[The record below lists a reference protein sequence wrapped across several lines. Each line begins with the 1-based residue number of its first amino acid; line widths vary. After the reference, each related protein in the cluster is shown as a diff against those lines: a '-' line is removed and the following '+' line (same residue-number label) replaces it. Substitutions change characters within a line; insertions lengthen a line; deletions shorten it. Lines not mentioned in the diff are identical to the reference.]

1 MSQSFKT
8 AALSVSRVPRLAPP
22 PDRMSTSPHHAPC
35 AADADPDVDALV
47 RRATQAH
54 AALMRGDLTRYRE
67 LISHSDDFTLMAP
80 FGGRPTR
87 AADLS
92 EARWQAIG
100 RFFQHGRD
108 STLELVQAY
117 RAADL
122 VVLAVIERTHVAVGD
137 IPAQPWALRVT
148 LVFRRQNGR
157 WLLAH
162 RHADPLV
169 EGIRVEE
176 SAALARRAP
185 AVQTVTT

>member
-1 MSQSFKT
+1 
-8 AALSVSRVPRLAPP
+8 
-22 PDRMSTSPHHAPC
+22 
-35 AADADPDVDALV
+35 
-47 RRATQAH
+47 
-54 AALMRGDLTRYRE
+54 
-67 LISHSDDFTLMAP
+67 
-80 FGGRPTR
+80 
-87 AADLS
+87 
-92 EARWQAIG
+92 
-100 RFFQHGRD
+100 
-108 STLELVQAY
+108 QAY

-157 WLLAH
+157 WLLVH